1 MRIHHLILL
10 SAALVI
16 GCADRDTNTTTMRRS
31 TTPATRPAPSTTN
44 PPTTADQTTPGN
56 SSAVNNEGSVE
67 TRREQT
73 VSRPVIEDPNANRQP
88 DNTGVNKRDADTDL
102 TKTPADQGQNKSDVD
117 TTAAIRK
124 RVVDMDLSTNAENAK
139 IITEN
144 GNVTLRGVVKSDE
157 EKQTL
162 ERIAREIAGEGK
174 VKSELEVKK
183 D

>member
-1 MRIHHLILL
+1 
-10 SAALVI
+10 
-16 GCADRDTNTTTMRRS
+16 
-31 TTPATRPAPSTTN
+31 
-44 PPTTADQTTPGN
+44 
-56 SSAVNNEGSVE
+56 VE

-73 VSRPVIEDPNANRQP
+73 VSRPVIEDPNAHRQP
-88 DNTGVNKRDADTDL
+88 DNTGVNTRDADTEL
-102 TKTPADQGQNKSDVD
+102 TKTPADQGQNKSDID

-124 RVVDMDLSTNAENAK
+124 RVVGMDLSTNAENAK

-183 D
+183 N

>member
-1 MRIHHLILL
+1 MRIHFLTLL
-10 SAALVI
+10 AGALLI
-16 GCADRDTNTTTMRRS
+16 GCAERETTTTTRRTTNPS
-31 TTPATRPAPSTTN
+31 TQPAPSTTN
-44 PPTTADQTTPGN
+44 PRTTADRNTPAQPGTT
-56 SSAVNNEGSVE
+56 SNEGRVE
-67 TRREQT
+67 TRTERT
-73 VSRPVIEDPNANRQP
+73 VSRPEIPDPATDREP
-88 DNTGVNKRDADTDL
+88 DNTGINRRDADTDL
-102 TKTPADQGQNKSDVD
+102 TKTPGDQGQNQSDID

-144 GNVTLRGVVKSDE
+144 GNVTLRGAVESDE

-174 VKSELEVKK
+174 VTNELQVDK